1 MIYSSKES
9 LPLKGVFRASRF
21 ATRAVWLS
29 LASACMC
36 ANVNAAQGEMGTGIP
51 SGFSFYS
58 AATGVQTLVWGMT
71 SPSIQFPSGCQSLTL
86 TPATMGM
93 DAYKIAV
100 STLLLARVTGR
111 PVRFYAHASRD
122 TGCGVDYIQLNEP

>member
-9 LPLKGVFRASRF
+9 LLLKEVLRISRF

-51 SGFSFYS
+51 SNFGLYS
-58 AATGVQTLVWGMT
+58 AATGVQTIVWGISSAT
-71 SPSIQFPSGCQSLTL
+71 IQFPSGCASITL

-111 PVRFYAHASRD
+111 PVRFYSHASRD